1 MRIRTETT
9 RSEVR
14 PPLSCYPLALS
25 TLLVLLILTG
35 FTACRRSLEPNR
47 YNILLVTLDTTRA
60 DRLGCYGYPLALTPA
75 LDQLA
80 RDGVRFKNCH
90 SHVPLTL
97 PSHTT
102 LLTGLYPPEHGLRIN
117 GQDSLAPDLV
127 TLPQIFSN
135 AGYRCGAFIAAT
147 VLDHRH
153 GLNRGCEIY
162 DDQIETPTISSEE
175 YERTGHLPD
184 LTPPMRSGAKVVDS
198 ALAWL
203 DTVRNRPF
211 FAWVHLYDPHYPYE
225 RHEDLPQLRREDPYD
240 EEIAYA
246 DYQVGRLVKWLDRYG
261 LRRKTL
267 IVIVGDHGE
276 SLGEHGEASHGLS
289 LYEGALHVPFILS
302 GPARMRFADPI
313 TTPAGLVD
321 IFPTLLECTGQSQ
334 NSIAKAQLARSK
346 GRSLFPLLCGK
357 TIQTRSLY
365 AETIHPYHEFGW
377 APLQALMDQ
386 DWKVIRAPKMEL
398 FDLSQDPQEQTN
410 RWNNAERSR
419 AALNQLVDF
428 EKTLERTLPI
438 SQPLASDDI
447 RKLEALGYVAGGQK
461 PITAAYTNEDA
472 WNALFTLRDI
482 KDAIPISRRSFSIRA
497 KILVNEVGDDVLQQA
512 QSLVAESPETV
523 FFYNLL
529 GCVYLR
535 RNEFEPAIATFQQA
549 LKINPDYGESLNNL
563 AMAYMVQHKFAE
575 AEPLLRRDIENS
587 PQSIRAHKSMGYV
600 LLQMGQP
607 SKAKEHFE
615 FVLKNEPQ
623 SHGTHKYLGD
633 ALLQLGDEA
642 GALTHYRESYRL
654 NPGWIDAALPLA
666 RLLISSKD
674 PALRDPP
681 RALQLAWQACETTE
695 HKSIGPLS
703 TLAAAYAAL
712 GRPQKAAEVTE
723 LALSVARETTNQ
735 TAASSLQTELDQY
748 LRAGA
753 GREE

>member
-1 MRIRTETT
+1 
-9 RSEVR
+9 
-14 PPLSCYPLALS
+14 LALS
-25 TLLVLLILTG
+25 TLLVLILLAG
-35 FTACRRSLEPNR
+35 LTACHRFLEPDR

-60 DRLGCYGYPLALTPA
+60 DRLGCYGYSLAHTPT

-80 RDGVRFKNCH
+80 REGVRFKNCR

-102 LLTGLYPPEHGLRIN
+102 LMTGLYPPEHGLRIN
-117 GQDSLAPDLV
+117 GQDALAPDLV

-162 DDQIETPTISSEE
+162 DDHIETPTISSEE

-203 DTVRNRPF
+203 DTVRDRPF

-240 EEIAYA
+240 EEIAFA

-261 LRRKTL
+261 LKRKTL

-276 SLGEHGEASHGLS
+276 SLGEHGEATHGLS
-289 LYEGALHVPFILS
+289 LYDGALHVPFILS
-302 GPARMRFADPI
+302 GPPRIKCNDPI
-313 TTPAGLVD
+313 VAPVGLID
-321 IFPTLLECTGQSQ
+321 IFPTLLECTGLSQ
-334 NSIAKAQLARSK
+334 NPMATAQLARSK

-357 TIQTRSLY
+357 TIQARSLY

-377 APLQALMDQ
+377 APLQALIDQ
-386 DWKVIRAPKMEL
+386 DWKVIRAPQMEL
-398 FDLSQDPQEQTN
+398 FDLSQDPRENSN
-410 RWNNAERSR
+410 RWNNTERSR

-472 WNALFTLRDI
+472 WSALFTLRDV
-482 KDAIPISRRSFSIRA
+482 KEGLSISRKSFSVRA
-497 KILVNEVGDDVLQQA
+497 KILVNDVDEDVLEQA
-512 QSLVAESPETV
+512 KSLVAESPETV

-535 RNEFEPAIATFQQA
+535 RNEFEPAIATLRHA
-549 LKINPDYGESLNNL
+549 LEINPDYGESLNNL
-563 AMAYMVQHKFAE
+563 AMVYMVQHKFAE

-607 SKAKEHFE
+607 AKARDHFE
-615 FVLKNEPQ
+615 FVLKSEPK
-623 SHGTHKYLGD
+623 SHGAHKYLGD
-633 ALLQLGDEA
+633 ALLQLGDET
-642 GALTHYRESYRL
+642 GALAHYSESFRL
-654 NPGWIDAALPLA
+654 NPGWTDASIPLA
-666 RLLISSKD
+666 QLLLSAKN

-695 HKSIGPLS
+695 HKSIEPLS

-712 GRPQKAAEVTE
+712 SRPQKAAEVTE
-723 LALSVARETTNQ
+723 LALAVAHETTNQ
-735 TAASSLQTELDQY
+735 TAASSLQTELNQY
-748 LRAGA
+748 LRSAA